1 MNGIPRPKALGPVK
15 AANQLSGFEAR
26 EAERRKKE
34 EVEREKK
41 RIEREKNALFGD
53 DSFVSVSVPITSST
67 NANAIVKASG
77 SANVAPKSAG
87 IAPQG
92 QQVKKSGLPSQVPL
106 PAPGVKKS
114 GGMLPVSPT
123 TSKPEVGK
131 VVAQVKKAGGG
142 ALGSHKAAE
151 HKSSAATTH
160 VKAGAS
166 SYKPPPLPEVKY
178 TAKTASSALPSLA
191 AWRASGGASNPSS
204 SSSNAP
210 YSSSSSSSLK
220 KHSNTSLQSSRD
232 SKRRGGRYDDEE
244 EDDEDDEEEEDEEE
258 DSEAARRERSRRKR
272 KAEEMERM
280 WAELRSITGYNPND
294 PKYRQRD
301 RVSISEASYDDL
313 QSEEKRSRNLGRKE
327 DQEEEEMERRRA
339 IEKKQRLSAWK
350 RKNGYSDSEDDDD
363 EEDDY

>member
-15 AANQLSGFEAR
+15 AANKLSGFEAR

-53 DSFVSVSVPITSST
+53 DSFVPVSAPVTTSTS
-67 NANAIVKASG
+67 ANAVVKASG
-77 SANVAPKSAG
+77 SVKEAITTADKATQV
-87 IAPQG
+87 
-92 QQVKKSGLPSQVPL
+92 QQVKKSGQTTQIPA
-106 PAPGVKKS
+106 PAPGVKKA
-114 GGMLPVSPT
+114 GGMLPIST
-123 TSKPEVGK
+123 TSPKPEVGK

-142 ALGSHKAAE
+142 AVGSGNKPAE
-151 HKSSAATTH
+151 TKSSAVTTH
-160 VKAGAS
+160 VQAGAS

-178 TAKTASSALPSLA
+178 TAKTAASALPSLA
-191 AWRASGGASNPSS
+191 AWRASGGANASS
-204 SSSNAP
+204 PASSASKQ
-210 YSSSSSSSLK
+210 YGTSSLP
-220 KHSNTSLQSSRD
+220 SRRDASRD
-232 SKRRGGRYDDEE
+232 SSRNARSRGGRYESEE
-244 EDDEDDEEEEDEEE
+244 EEEDEEEEEEEEE
-258 DSEAARRERSRRKR
+258 DSEAARRERRRKKR

-327 DQEEEEMERRRA
+327 DQEEEEIERRRA
-339 IEKKQRLSAWK
+339 VEKKKRLAAWK
-350 RKNGYSDSEDDDD
+350 RKNGYSDDEDDDSGD
-363 EEDDY
+363 EDDY